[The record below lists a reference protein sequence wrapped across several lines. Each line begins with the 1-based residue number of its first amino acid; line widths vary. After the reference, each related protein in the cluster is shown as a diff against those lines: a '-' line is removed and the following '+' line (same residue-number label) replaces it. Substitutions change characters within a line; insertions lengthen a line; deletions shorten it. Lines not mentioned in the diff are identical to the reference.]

1 MDTIQKYIKQL
12 EAQAITAYQ
21 NKDLEELRNI
31 SRLMNVAIAIL
42 TRLEAKETSK

>member
-21 NKDLEELRNI
+21 NKDLAELRNI
-31 SRLMNVAIAIL
+31 SRLLNAAIAIL
-42 TRLEAKETSK
+42 EQLEAKETSK